1 VTAKAEPGPGYD
13 CALCPRLV
21 QFRKT
26 QRQLHTDWYNAP
38 VPSFGQL
45 DARLL
50 IVGLAPGLKGANR
63 TGRPFTGDYAGDLL
77 YKTLCEFGFAR
88 GEYAA
93 RVDDGLELVDCRI
106 SNAARCVPPENK
118 PLPAEI
124 AACRRFLVAEIA
136 AMTQVRV
143 ILALG
148 QIAHGAALSALD
160 QKKSAFAFRH
170 GAIHHLAAGPLLA
183 DSYHCSRYN
192 TNTGKLTSPM
202 FAAVFRDL
210 RVLLSA

>member
-1 VTAKAEPGPGYD
+1 VTAKAELGPGRD

-21 QFRKT
+21 QFRND
-26 QRQLHTDWYNAP
+26 QRQLHKDWHNAP
-38 VPSFGQL
+38 VPSFGRH

-77 YKTLCEFGFAR
+77 YGTLCEFGFAR

-93 RVDDGLELVDCRI
+93 RADDGLQLVDCRI

-124 AACRRFLVAEIA
+124 AACRQFLVAEIA
-136 AMTQVRV
+136 AMKQLAV

-148 QIAHGAALSALD
+148 QIAHGAALAALG
-160 QKKSAFAFRH
+160 QKKSAFPFRH
-170 GAIHHLAAGPLLA
+170 GAIHKLAAGPLLA

-192 TNTGKLTSPM
+192 TNTGKLTTAM
-202 FAAVFRDL
+202 FASVFREL
-210 RVLLSA
+210 RARLSA